1 MKKLFVLIT
10 ILVQGFCST
19 AQQFQQIQNLDL
31 PAGFTGKNI
40 YWLDMN
46 HDGELD
52 LLVQATDPL
61 DYHVFLIYKNENAE
75 FSFVHA
81 IETGI
86 KNAATTYTDI
96 NMDGQVDAILSGDS
110 DDGPFTTALLSHGDF
125 NFSLLDEPL
134 LPITGSVVKFA
145 DLNQNGVKELII
157 SGTNSD
163 GPFLFIFE
171 LQQNSWTLV
180 KDSIKVHATVIE
192 VHDFNQDG
200 VNDLF
205 VSGELENTSPYH
217 AILINDRLMNFT
229 EGALIDGIAE
239 VSPWLADINYD
250 GIFDVVLAGI
260 NNNNEGIVL
269 TVTSNENSDFTIE
282 ETTSLDF
289 SPKQLFAAD
298 LDSDGQVDIQVLGED
313 QTATTFNKIFLAN
326 EAIEPLPSTD
336 LITQRFGDF
345 DYDGDLDLVQLSGT
359 TTYTISFYE
368 NSISTVNNP
377 PAVPPIPIAAI
388 LYSRLFMYWDKPGDD
403 TTPSASI
410 TYDLTLQTQN
420 KDLVS
425 GDFDLLNKRRLQVSH
440 GNNGT
445 HNYAFFKGV
454 DQPEYAYHIQSID
467 NAYHTGEYSCSGSVF
482 NCQGIC
488 NGSSEFCLEILE
500 EGVTLCK
507 TESKTLTADTT
518 ALWFSF
524 DKGFLGEAT
533 TYEYTAEATDTVFFL
548 IPQRDTACA
557 LIKLFL
563 MVRKDSVVREYY
575 DTRFACE
582 NSQLEFE
589 ADGNWA
595 QIEWS
600 SFKNGFLSNE
610 PAITYTATT
619 VDTVKLF
626 VSDGEGCSE
635 IHRTTIEISKPVVT
649 LNGQSFQILKGEEV
663 QLNASGGIQYI
674 WTPAAGLNNSTIPNP
689 IASPSVTTAYTV
701 TVADSIG
708 CTASATVTV
717 VVQQQAFIPNLFTP
731 NQDGTNDQLKIYG
744 LSQVKDFSFSIIN
757 REGNTVYSTT
767 DAEEATQRGWDGSV
781 KGILQPGG
789 VYYWKVNGQLLNGSK
804 LLLNGKDSGS
814 IVLIR

>member
-19 AQQFQQIQNLDL
+19 AQQFQQVQSLDL
-31 PAGFTGKNI
+31 PAGFTGKSI
-40 YWLDMN
+40 HWLDMN

-52 LLVQATDPL
+52 LLVQVTDPL

-75 FSFVHA
+75 FSFVHP

-86 KNAATTYTDI
+86 KNAATSYTDI
-96 NMDGQVDAILSGDS
+96 NMDGQVDIILSGNS
-110 DDGPFTTALLSHGDF
+110 DDGPLTTALLSHGDF

-134 LPITGSVVKFA
+134 LPITGSVIKFA

-157 SGTNSD
+157 SGANSD
-163 GPFLFIFE
+163 GPFLSIFG
-171 LQQNSWTLV
+171 LHQNSWTLV
-180 KDSIKVHATVIE
+180 KDSIKIHATFIE

-205 VSGELENTSPYH
+205 VSGELENASPYH

-229 EGALIDGIAE
+229 EGALIDGIVE

-250 GIFDVVLAGI
+250 GIFDVVLAGV
-260 NNNNEGIVL
+260 NTNNEGKVL
-269 TVTSNENSDFTIE
+269 TVSSTETGDFTIE

-289 SPKQLFAAD
+289 NPKQLFAAD
-298 LDSDGQVDIQVLGED
+298 LDSDGQVDIQVHGED
-313 QTATTFNKIFLAN
+313 QTATLVNEIFLAN
-326 EAIEPLPSTD
+326 EAIEPLPSND
-336 LITQRFGDF
+336 LISQRFGDF

-359 TTYTISFYE
+359 ATYTISFYE

-377 PAVPPIPIAAI
+377 PSVPPIPIAAI
-388 LYSRLFMYWDKPGDD
+388 LYGRLFMYWDKSGDD
-403 TTPSASI
+403 TTPSSSI

-445 HNYAFFKGV
+445 NNYAFFKGV

-467 NAYHTGEYSCSGSVF
+467 NAYHTGEYSCSGSVL

-500 EGVTLCK
+500 EEVTLCK

-548 IPQRDTACA
+548 IPQRDTVCA

-563 MVRKDSVVREYY
+563 MERKDSVVREYY
-575 DTRFACE
+575 DTLFACE

-589 ADGNWA
+589 ASGNWA

-610 PAITYTATT
+610 SAITYMVTT

-626 VSDGEGCSE
+626 VTDGEGCSE
-635 IHRTTIEISKPVVT
+635 IHRTTIEISKPIVT
-649 LNGQSFQILKGEEV
+649 LNGQSFQILIGEEV
-663 QLNASGGIQYI
+663 QLNAAGGTQYT
-674 WTPAAGLNNSTIPNP
+674 WAPATGLNNSTIPNP
-689 IASPSVTTAYTV
+689 IASPAVTTTYLVTV
-701 TVADSIG
+701 TDSIG
-708 CTASATVTV
+708 CTASANVSV

-744 LSQVKDFSFSIIN
+744 LSQVKEFSFSIIN

-767 DAEEATQRGWDGSV
+767 DVAEATQRGWDGSV

>member
-40 YWLDMN
+40 HWLDMN

-96 NMDGQVDAILSGDS
+96 NMDGQVDVILSGDS

-163 GPFLFIFE
+163 GPFLSIFE
-171 LQQNSWTLV
+171 LQQNSWTLA
-180 KDSIKVHATVIE
+180 KDSIKVHATFIE

-229 EGALIDGIAE
+229 EGSLIDGIAE

-298 LDSDGQVDIQVLGED
+298 LDSDGQVDIQVQGED
-313 QTATTFNKIFLAN
+313 QTSTPFNKIYLAN
-326 EAIEPLPSTD
+326 EAIEPLPSDD
-336 LITQRFGDF
+336 LIAQRFGDF
-345 DYDGDLDLVQLSGT
+345 DYDGDLDLVQLSDTDGQ
-359 TTYTISFYE
+359 TIGVYE
-368 NSISTVNNP
+368 NVIVNINSAPTAPSRPITV
-377 PAVPPIPIAAI
+377 I
-388 LYSRLFMYWDKPGDD
+388 LSGRLFMYWDRSDD
-403 TTPSASI
+403 NLTPQSSV
-410 TYDLTLQTQN
+410 TYDITIQIQN
-420 KDLVS
+420 KDIVS
-425 GDFDLLNKRRLQVSH
+425 GNFDLLNKGRLQVAH

-445 HNYAFFKGV
+445 HNFAFFKGIHNS
-454 DQPEYAYHIQSID
+454 EYVYHIQSID
-467 NAYHTGEYSCSGSVF
+467 NSFHAGEYSCSGF
-482 NCQGIC
+482 G
-488 NGSSEFCLEILE
+488 GSGSCLEILE
-500 EGVTLCK
+500 EEIALCK
-507 TESKTLTADTT
+507 TENKTLTAEAD
-518 ALWFSF
+518 ALWFSL
-524 DKGFLGEAT
+524 DKGFLGEGS
-533 TYEYTAEATDTVFFL
+533 TYEFESNATDTVFYL
-548 IPQRDTACA
+548 IPNGDAPCSK
-557 LIKLFL
+557 IKLFL
-563 MVRKDSVVREYY
+563 PERKDSVVREYY

-635 IHRTTIEISKPVVT
+635 IHRTTIEISKPIVT
-649 LNGQSFQILKGEEV
+649 LNAQSFQILKGEEV
-663 QLNASGGIQYI
+663 QLNASGGIQYT
-674 WTPAAGLNNSTIPNP
+674 WTPATGLNNSAIPNP
-689 IASPSVTTAYTV
+689 IASPAVTTTYQVTV
-701 TVADSIG
+701 TDSIG
-708 CTASATVTV
+708 CTASANITVT
-717 VVQQQAFIPNLFTP
+717 VQQQAFIPNLFTP

-744 LSQVKDFSFSIIN
+744 LSQVKKFSFSIIN

-767 DAEEATQRGWDGSV
+767 DAAEATQHGWDGSV